1 MTQLGSLITIV
12 DDDESVRESLPD
24 LVKEFGFSARTFSS
38 AREFLESDGVSKAEC
53 VILDVAMRE
62 MTGPELWTEL
72 KHRGIDIPVIF
83 ITARRDEGL
92 RSRLIK
98 EGAVDC
104 LFKPFADTALLNALN
119 AALRLS

>member
-1 MTQLGSLITIV
+1 MKKLGSVITIV
-12 DDDESVRESLPD
+12 DDDQSVRESLPD
-24 LVKEFGFSARTFSS
+24 LVKEFGFTVRAFSS
-38 AREFLESDGVSKAEC
+38 AQEFLESDGVSKAEC
-53 VILDVAMRE
+53 VILDIAMRE

-72 KHRGIDIPVIF
+72 KRRGIDIPIIF
-83 ITARRDEGL
+83 ITARRDEAL